1 MNRKAVRNEAL
12 PEGWREVRLGEV
24 CNVITSP
31 VDKKTVEGELSVK
44 LCNYTD
50 VYYNN
55 TIDSKI
61 DFMTATA
68 KPREIEKFSLV
79 KGDVIVTKDSET
91 PNDIGVP
98 AYVKETID
106 NLLCG
111 YHLTVLRPKEQ
122 AIGKYICYAL
132 TSPRVTYDFYR
143 FANGITRFGL
153 TNESYQ
159 KIKIP
164 LPSLPEQKAIA
175 SLLEKWDTAIKKT
188 EALIAVKE
196 LQLDTLY
203 QNYFRPGS
211 PENKNWDS
219 RRIGKFLSVRKERS
233 VPTKKMPL
241 HSLTIEDGVT
251 AKTDRYNREFLVKN
265 QEAKTYKVVYP
276 KDIVFNPSN
285 LRWGAIAP
293 SEVPTKVV
301 LSPIYEVLEVNDDLI
316 DHDFL
321 THAVTCPR
329 QIAIFATKV
338 EGTLIERMAVK
349 VDAFRLCKILVPQSM
364 EEQKR
369 VSKILN
375 TAKREIKILRA
386 LTEKYYTQKRGLM
399 QKLLT
404 GKWRIY

>member
-1 MNRKAVRNEAL
+1 MK
-12 PEGWREVRLGEV
+12 LGEV
-24 CNVITSP
+24 CSI
-31 VDKKTVEGELSVK
+31 DKRTLSSRTPDDY
-44 LCNYTD
+44 LFDYIALSD
-50 VYYNN
+50 
-55 TIDSKI
+55 IDRGRLLQTQKHKYSE
-61 DFMTATA
+61 APSRA
-68 KPREIEKFSLV
+68 KRIV
-79 KGDVIVTKDSET
+79 VQGDVLLATVRPNLQGFYIFRKKVKDCIVSTGFATLSPQSKLLNSSYLYEILFSQYMMAT
-91 PNDIGVP
+91 YHTFNAGSNYPAINSSDIR
-98 AYVKETID
+98 KFKI
-106 NLLCG
+106 LL
-111 YHLTVLRPKEQ
+111 P
-122 AIGKYICYAL
+122 
-132 TSPRVTYDFYR
+132 
-143 FANGITRFGL
+143 
-153 TNESYQ
+153 
-159 KIKIP
+159 P
-164 LPSLPEQKAIA
+164 LLEQKAIA
-175 SLLEKWDTAIKKT
+175 SLLEKWDTAIEKT

-338 EGTLIERMAVK
+338 EGTLIEIMAVK